1 MANFCEKVQELL
13 RDENID
19 PFLKAA
25 WIQWA
30 FLRIHPFE
38 DGNGRVS
45 RIVSSLPLYKIHMP
59 PIVVKTEKKPDYF
72 AALHAA
78 DRESNIMP
86 LRNFLLASL
95 REKFE
100 IYQKLNHKKF
110 QL

>member
-59 PIVVKTEKKPDYF
+59 PIVVKTEKSLITLQLF
-72 AALHAA
+72 
-78 DRESNIMP
+78 M
-86 LRNFLLASL
+86 LLTVRAISCH
-95 REKFE
+95 FV
-100 IYQKLNHKKF
+100 IF
-110 QL
+110 C